1 METIK
6 INELLKGYKVDRSGT
21 QNAANMIVVP
31 LISETEYTPI
41 ADFTSINLNRDVAYG
56 ELEFKNISD
65 DIGILLQGY
74 TLITSQHAQDRTVP
88 YAHLIKGK
96 STTRV
101 AANCVQAHQCGLIDV
116 SRLKTSD
123 IKILPPSLRAMAMI
137 KGHPN
142 STNSQDFGALWGNL
156 ATWADKID
164 LKEGGLVAFYTKF
177 KEQLDQFV
185 ASFESVNNQ
194 LGAITILNN
203 EIVAIDIV
211 PKYNTWLQIF
221 RPLIRDSYGAEAI
234 RLIQNG
240 QIKSLV
246 SILDDKKVDDI
257 NDLEKEFNKNTETF
271 FDSISDIVKQNTEL
285 EVEYKALQEIGDL
298 NLVKFES
305 QGMIGCGV
313 FHGDHVVYLSLV
325 SKDIMRKKEKVSDFK
340 STGVYSNNRFT
351 I

>member
-6 INELLKGYKVDRSGT
+6 IQELLKGYKVDRSGT

-31 LISETEYTPI
+31 LTSDTEYTPI
-41 ADFTSINLNRDVAYG
+41 ADFSNINLNRDVAYG
-56 ELEFKNISD
+56 ELEFRNDAD

-88 YAHLIKGK
+88 YARLIKGK
-96 STTRV
+96 STEHV

-116 SRLKTSD
+116 SRLKADD
-123 IKILPPSLRAMAMI
+123 IKILPPSLRAIAMI
-137 KGHPN
+137 KANPKSN
-142 STNSQDFGALWGNL
+142 SSGDFGALWGNL
-156 ATWADKID
+156 ATWANKID
-164 LKEGGLVAFYTKF
+164 LKDGGLVLFYTKF

-185 ASFESVNNQ
+185 ASFEPVEKQ
-194 LGAITILNN
+194 LGAITILND
-203 EIVAIDIV
+203 EVVAIDIV
-211 PKYNTWLQIF
+211 PKYSTWLQIF
-221 RPLIRDSYGAEAI
+221 RPLIRDSYGAEAM

-240 QIKSLV
+240 QIKSLI
-246 SILDDKKVDDI
+246 SLFDDKKVEDV
-257 NDLEKEFNKNTETF
+257 NDLEKEFNKNTEKF

-285 EVEYKALQEIGDL
+285 EVEYKTLQEMGDL

-325 SKDIMRKKEKVSDFK
+325 SKDIMKKKEKVSDFK

-351 I
+351 M